1 MHSTSSTLIRATLIA
16 GCLDLLSAFVFSGM
30 KGVGPVTV
38 MQGVASG
45 PFGDGMR
52 DAGLAGAGLGT
63 LVHFSIMT
71 AMVGVFLLASRRIP
85 WLTAKPVQAG
95 ALYGLALYGVMYW
108 IVLPMRWPTAFP
120 KTAWW
125 PVTNAL
131 FSHIV
136 CVGIPMALV
145 IARRAPRSEATQT

>member
-1 MHSTSSTLIRATLIA
+1 MPSTSSTLIRATLAA

-30 KGVGPVTV
+30 NGVGPIQV

-45 PFGDGMR
+45 PFGNGMR
-52 DAGLAGAGLGT
+52 ESGLAGAALGM

-71 AMVGVFLLASRRIP
+71 VMVGVFLLASRRIA
-85 WLTAKPVQAG
+85 WLTEKPVAAG

-108 IVLPMRWPTAFP
+108 IVLPLRFPAAFP

-145 IARRAPRSEATQT
+145 IARGAQRAKDPG